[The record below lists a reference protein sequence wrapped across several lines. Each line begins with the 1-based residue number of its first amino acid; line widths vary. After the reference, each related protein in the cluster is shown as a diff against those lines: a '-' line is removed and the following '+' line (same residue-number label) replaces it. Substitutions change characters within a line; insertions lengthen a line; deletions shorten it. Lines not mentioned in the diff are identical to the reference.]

1 MMMSCFI
8 ERPRTSCALGG
19 ALVTIGS
26 LPRVVAVSH
35 TALGC
40 AGNLSGAIS
49 AGAGNYGAGYCSGQ
63 STPSS
68 GITESEIVFG
78 GYDRL
83 VEQLKKTEELIDADL
98 FVVATGCMT
107 EMIGDDV
114 QGAVSEC
121 QELDTPVI
129 AISTPSFKGDAYK
142 GYEIVL
148 EGIFNRFVRPYG
160 NKKERLVNL
169 FGVIPGYDP
178 FFRGNLEELQRVLK
192 RLGLEVNTFFTPD
205 QSFNHIKA
213 ASQASLNIILSR
225 VYGLEFARNFEQKH
239 GVPYYVTDL
248 PIGAEATDQFLRGI
262 GERLGIDA
270 DFIEAVIREEN
281 EIYYKYF
288 ERTADVFADGEFKF
302 YLSLVANANELIP
315 YASYL
320 ERELGWIAS
329 DLYVTNLLTEE
340 EKEKLKE
347 AYRSK
352 ELSGEVIFETDTSR
366 IEKDMANRHKRYG
379 GEIYFDDEY
388 TPQFLI
394 GSRLERDLAVK
405 RGLNYLPVSFPLQNR
420 IIVDRGYAGYRGG
433 LHLLEDIVDALI
445 AGR

>member
-26 LPRVVAVSH
+26 LPRVVAISH

-49 AGAGNYGAGYCSGQ
+49 AGAGYYGAGYCSGQ

-78 GYDRL
+78 GFDRL

-98 FVVATGCMT
+98 FVVTTGCMT

-121 QELDTPVI
+121 QELNTPVI

-142 GYEIVL
+142 GYEIAL
-148 EGIFNRFVRPYG
+148 EGIFNRYLRPARE
-160 NKKERLVNL
+160 KKERLVNL
-169 FGVIPGYDP
+169 FGIIPGYDP
-178 FFRGNLEELQRVLK
+178 FFRGNLEEIKRVLN
-192 RLGLEVNTFFTPD
+192 RLGIEVNTFFTPD
-205 QSFNHIKA
+205 QSFEHIKA
-213 ASQASLNIILSR
+213 SSQAALNIIFSR
-225 VYGLEFARNFEQKH
+225 VYGLEFARNFEEKH
-239 GVPYYVTDL
+239 GVPYHVTDL
-248 PIGAEATDQFLRGI
+248 PIGADATDRFLREI
-262 GERLGIDA
+262 GEKLGIDGGL
-270 DFIEAVIREEN
+270 IEAVIEEEN

-288 ERTADVFADGEFKF
+288 ERAADVFADGEFKF
-302 YLSLVANANELIP
+302 YLTLVANANELIP
-315 YASYL
+315 YTAYL
-320 ERELGWIAS
+320 ERELGWIPS
-329 DLYVTNLLTEE
+329 DLYVTNILTDED
-340 EKEKLKE
+340 KEKLRE
-347 AYRSK
+347 AFA
-352 ELSGEVIFETDTSR
+352 EQGLSGELNFETDASK
-366 IEKDMANRHKRYG
+366 IEKDMIQRHKRYG
-379 GEIYFDDEY
+379 GEIYFDDGN
-388 TPQFLI
+388 TPLFII
-394 GSRLERDLAVK
+394 GSRLEKDLAVK
-405 RGLNYLPVSFPLQNR
+405 RGLGFLPVSFPLQNR

-433 LHLLEDIVDALI
+433 LHLLEDIVDALV